1 MKSTLFLLS
10 SILTTQLQAATL
22 RVQPDV
28 KLELRAG
35 PHSVSDINRQRYFRT
50 YHIPGMFSAERAA
63 EMIALGISPGRGT
76 GPYLAH
82 NGGDSER
89 AGWSPKLEEQ
99 FNKYVEFSRKAKK
112 RYPGVPYAMA
122 GGNYP
127 QQKKTNETNNHAQ
140 VDATMVVS
148 HLNGVHPDDF
158 ERCID
163 LIDQWFDAIRQGGGS
178 LPRYFSPLNE
188 PDAAWKISSSPP
200 QDHTDFARQMAIAL
214 KKKYPE
220 VKISGP
226 CTAWSHPNTDWSR
239 WFKSGWE
246 RRFIETAGDVAGA
259 YDFHFYSKEYW
270 AYSAE
275 SPGFNPQNKL
285 ASPNLF
291 EGLKNGN
298 PYIWDFGKA
307 EAYLDLIYAHH
318 QATWGTPSL
327 PVIISEF
334 GRQGITPQ
342 KGPWASDYLY
352 YLYGTTVTRM
362 WMGFMDRPE
371 IELTVPFI
379 LPESDRGHAPQRG
392 QAMYTRPGAPDDMT
406 FEPTPLLEFYEFFQ
420 GLEGDRV
427 AIQWENI
434 TPAQSIGLFS
444 IAARNGD
451 ELQVLLHNALPHP
464 LEMNLDPGPDASV
477 GKAHISRM
485 RWEGDVPRDYTQ
497 KTDGKWRIDREA
509 KEQVDL
515 SKLILAEEETAIVKI
530 KLSTKQPSRKITCER
545 FYAKQTLQ
553 ALGGPPTEFTIDL
566 PENTTGGN
574 ATLVV
579 GISAPNGFSPA
590 ARLAVRINGY
600 DASAELGF
608 TQGIRNMLVP
618 IRIGISSD
626 ILKSG
631 ANTVQFRLNNAVSTN
646 GTKIT
651 TARVDINEQNWS
663 NDGSN

>member
-1 MKSTLFLLS
+1 MKPTLFLLF
-10 SILTTQLQAATL
+10 SILATQLQAATL
-22 RVQPDV
+22 RVEPDV

-50 YHIPGMFSAERAA
+50 YHIPGMFSDERAA
-63 EMIALGISPGRGT
+63 EMIALGISPARGT

-89 AGWSPKLEEQ
+89 AGWSPKLEKQ
-99 FNKYVEFSRKAKK
+99 FDKYVAFYRKAEK
-112 RYPGVPYAMA
+112 RYPGAPHAMA

-127 QQKKTNETNNHAQ
+127 KQKKPIEEADPAQ
-140 VDATMVVS
+140 VDATMKTS

-158 ERCID
+158 EQGID
-163 LIDQWFDAIRQGGGS
+163 LIDRWLDTIRRGGGS
-178 LPRYFSPLNE
+178 LPRFFSPLNE
-188 PDAAWKISSSPP
+188 PDAAWKSSPNP
-200 QDHTDFARQMAIAL
+200 SQDHADFARLMAIAL
-214 KKKYPE
+214 KEKYPE

-259 YDFHFYSKEYW
+259 YDLHFYSKEYW
-270 AYSAE
+270 AYSTN

-307 EAYLDLIYAHH
+307 EAYLDLVYAHH
-318 QATWGTPSL
+318 QAAWGTPSL

-379 LPESDRGHAPQRG
+379 LPVSGAGYAPLRG
-392 QAMYTRPGAPDDMT
+392 QTLYTRPHAPEDMT
-406 FEPTPLLEFYEFFQ
+406 LEPTPLLEFYGFFQ

-427 AIQWENI
+427 SAQWDGI
-434 TPAQSIGLFS
+434 TPEQSTGLFAV
-444 IAARNGD
+444 AARNGD
-451 ELQVLLHNALPHP
+451 ELQILLHNALPRP
-464 LEMNLDPGPDASV
+464 LEINLDPGTEALAGS
-477 GKAHISRM
+477 ARIARM

-497 KTDGKWRIDREA
+497 KTDGMWRIDRAA
-509 KEQVDL
+509 KEQVNL
-515 SKLILAEEETAIVKI
+515 SKLTLSGEETAIVKI
-530 KLSTKQPSRKITCER
+530 KLSTQQPSRKIISER
-545 FYAKQTLQ
+545 FYANQTLR
-553 ALGGPPTEFTIDL
+553 ALGEQPTEFTIDL
-566 PENTTGGN
+566 PAKAIEGR
-574 ATLVV
+574 AALVV
-579 GISAPNGFSPA
+579 GLSTPTGFSPEA
-590 ARLAVRINGY
+590 ELSVRVNGY

-608 TQGIRNMLVP
+608 TQGTRNLLTPVRLP
-618 IRIGISSD
+618 IPAGI
-626 ILKSG
+626 LQPG
-631 ANTVQFRLNNAVSTN
+631 TNTVQFVLNNDASTQ
-646 GTKIT
+646 GAKIAT
-651 TARVDINEQNWS
+651 VRVDLQN
-663 NDGSN
+663 